1 MTLLDLDI
9 GIKYFMCI
17 KPLCAYRNI
26 EELKLRDIVYLFKI
40 AQPPPA
46 PRSLPPCNSQECVV
60 SLLHIL
66 THYRDFRNS
75 RVF

>member
-46 PRSLPPCNSQECVV
+46 PPLPSPMQFPGMCC
-60 SLLHIL
+60 IL
-66 THYRDFRNS
+66 ITYFDTLQRF
-75 RVF
+75 